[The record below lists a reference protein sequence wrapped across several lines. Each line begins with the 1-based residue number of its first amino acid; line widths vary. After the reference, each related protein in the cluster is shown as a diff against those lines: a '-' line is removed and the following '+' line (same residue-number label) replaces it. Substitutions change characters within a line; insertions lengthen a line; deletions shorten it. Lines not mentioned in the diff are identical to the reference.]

1 MAVRGVSSR
10 DQAVAYP
17 DPSCLCLVPVRSISH
32 SFQIRPASLRTALLF
47 VAASCLPLAA
57 VELTDETLQ
66 AFETYVTATE
76 ARLDK
81 GLARESPFL
90 CMNAERH
97 AKRQGIEAALRQ
109 GEVWL
114 HRVDANRAALAGGY
128 IHHWMAVIFV
138 PRADLQLAGAVSM
151 DFDGYQRFQQPLVL
165 DSGLIE
171 GDGNRSRFRLR
182 LNYQKLAMRVVL
194 DTEHTMECHRLQGG
208 RALARTATAL
218 VRQVARP
225 GEESE
230 EVMSE
235 DDDRNEGFLW
245 RHRSYWRFQEGK
257 LGDKDG
263 IFVQYESV
271 ALSRNLPMWPLGNW
285 LKQSHREFA
294 QDLLS
299 NTGKAMRK
307 RIASLIP
314 APANV
319 TSSCLMVAR
328 AD

>member
-1 MAVRGVSSR
+1 MRV
-10 DQAVAYP
+10 
-17 DPSCLCLVPVRSISH
+17 ISH
-32 SFQIRPASLRTALLF
+32 SVARGWTALTTALLF
-47 VAASCLPLAA
+47 LAAQGLPLGA

-66 AFETYVTATE
+66 AFDTYITSSE
-76 ARLDK
+76 ARLDR
-81 GLARESPFL
+81 GLAEHGPFL
-90 CMNAERH
+90 CMNEERH
-97 AKRQGIEAALRQ
+97 PKRQAIEAALRQ

-114 HRVDANRAALAGGY
+114 HRVNADSAKLPGGY
-128 IHHWMAVIFV
+128 IHDWMAIMFV
-138 PRADLQLAGAVSM
+138 PAADLQLAGAVSM

-171 GDGNRSRFRLR
+171 GDGNQSRFRLR
-182 LNYQKLAMRVVL
+182 LNYQKMTMRVVL
-194 DTEHTMECHRLQGG
+194 DTEHTMECHRLEGG

-235 DDDRNEGFLW
+235 DDDRNEGLLW

-257 LGDKDG
+257 LGDEDG
-263 IFVQYESV
+263 LFIQYESV
-271 ALSRNLPMWPLGNW
+271 ALSRDLPMWPLSNW
-285 LKQSHREFA
+285 LKQSHKEFA
-294 QDLLS
+294 EALLS
-299 NTGKAMRK
+299 NTGKAMK
-307 RIASLIP
+307 KLIATPIP

-319 TSSCLMVAR
+319 TNSCLMAAR